1 MYEDRYKHLG
11 KDQRNASQKGK
22 KKKKGSI
29 THPSTAGLLNIGGL
43 LSNTLLSVVPPAV
56 VPPAVVPPLEVPQL
70 LVVAPLLVPP
80 TAVAASL
87 AAVQATTTGGTNTSK
102 TRQEQY
108 IDQLQEELKDARK
121 KVIKKIN

>member
-43 LSNTLLSVVPPAV
+43 LSNTLLSV